1 MFRMGHGWGT
11 GGVGLGLV
19 WGTGC
24 GTGCGTGWG
33 TGWGAG
39 AVTIDPFPVVAS
51 AVIHKMRPSW
61 CGAAPSAL
69 VLWISREGAAELIRQ
84 TLHDGMEA

>member
-1 MFRMGHGWGT
+1 MGHGWGRA
-11 GGVGLGLV
+11 GARVGHGVRHGVRHGVGQ
-19 WGTGC
+19 
-24 GTGCGTGWG
+24 
-33 TGWGAG
+33 GWGAG